1 MTSAKGTS
9 VVSQPEIVERDRQ
22 ADQAQEHAESSCAP
36 WLAAAAVVMIGGAF
50 VLRWIVKGVL
60 F

>member
-1 MTSAKGTS
+1 VRNDPFG
-9 VVSQPEIVERDRQ
+9 
-22 ADQAQEHAESSCAP
+22 HSSCAP

-50 VLRWIVKGVL
+50 VLRWIAKGVL